1 MADVIYNTAEEASVH
16 LKRRRKMNQ
25 QNEDDTENMKMQSDE
40 EAPAEVKAEEESAA
54 PKRRRKM
61 NQQNEDDTE
70 NMKMQFDEEVP
81 AEVKAVESKKPRR
94 RIFKKM
100 KRLHEH
106 GMHDDIRYRGPLSFQ
121 SFQALGWFC
130 IIMSVVM
137 ILLKIRMKIT
147 PDQAESIAQRYDLL
161 GYIPAMSLPFML
173 IANFSRI
180 LNNEEGYWKQLLRT
194 GLSTFL
200 IVLIFN
206 LFFYRYVVG
215 VVSLIS
221 MDTQQVMPLIMGL
234 VKTVTPHGFVS
245 FNIFIDLFLCTL
257 FMFFL
262 FYKPKKIFTGK
273 LIFLFRLFAI
283 LPVGYEFGSI
293 LLKVACANGQVVIPI
308 WAFPLL
314 TVKPPMT
321 FVVFM
326 LMVIFLK
333 FRELRFCRH
342 GRTHEE
348 YEEFLQTNRNSLHF
362 SIFLMV
368 MLVIAAVAD
377 LIIMLVMIIQQAGS
391 LEAFE
396 QLDINNFHAVAVAVG
411 FGKSIPLI
419 LISPIMLFYS
429 YTRKPRF
436 EKIGTLLPMVSM
448 VVIVLIV
455 IQGVYQLLIVAG
467 LPRIDFNEL
476 KQTLESMLMLMMQ

>member
-1 MADVIYNTAEEASVH
+1 MADVIYNTAEEGSVSH
-16 LKRRRKMNQ
+16 KRRREMNRQ
-25 QNEDDTENMKMQSDE
+25 IVNDTENMEMQSYP
-40 EAPAEVKAEEESAA
+40 EAQAEAEAVK
-54 PKRRRKM
+54 
-61 NQQNEDDTE
+61 
-70 NMKMQFDEEVP
+70 
-81 AEVKAVESKKPRR
+81 SKKPRR
-94 RIFKKM
+94 KIFKRI

-130 IIMSVVM
+130 IIMSVVVM
-137 ILLKIRMKIT
+137 LLKIRMKIN
-147 PDQAESIAQRYDLL
+147 PDLAESLAKRYDLL
-161 GYIPAMSLPFML
+161 GYVPAMSLPFML

-180 LNNEEGYWKQLLRT
+180 LNNEEGYWKQLLRN

-200 IVLIFN
+200 IVVIFN
-206 LFFYRYVVG
+206 LFFYHYVVG
-215 VVSLIS
+215 VVNFISL
-221 MDTQQVMPLIMGL
+221 DPQQVMPLLMGL
-234 VKTVTPHGFVS
+234 VKMVTAHGFIS

-262 FYKPKKIFTGK
+262 FYKPKRIFTGK
-273 LIFLFRLFAI
+273 LVYLFRLFAI

-333 FRELRFCRH
+333 FREVRFCRH
-342 GRTHEE
+342 GRTHAE

-362 SIFLMV
+362 SIYLTL

-396 QLDINNFHAVAVAVG
+396 TLDPNNFHPIAIAVG
-411 FGKSIPLI
+411 FGKSIPL
-419 LISPIMLFYS
+419 LFISPIMLFYS

-455 IQGVYQLLIVAG
+455 IQGVYQLIAVAG

-476 KQTLESMLMLMMQ
+476 KEMLESMLMLLTME